1 MAVSVG
7 DQAPDFELV
16 DQSGDK
22 VALSGFRGKKALV
35 VFIPFPFTGICEG
48 EVCMLRDSM
57 SDFTQLDAGVVVI
70 TCDTR
75 PANAK
80 WSADNGFDF
89 PILSDFWPHGETAQ
103 AYGCFNDKVG
113 AANRVTY
120 VLDSSGTVRQ
130 IISTDQ
136 LGTAREHDAYA
147 DALAAI

>member
-22 VALSGFRGKKALV
+22 VALSDFRGKKALV

-57 SDFTQLDAGVVVI
+57 SDFAQLDAGVVVI

-113 AANRVTY
+113 VANRVTY

-130 IISTDQ
+130 IIATDQ
-136 LGTAREHDAYA
+136 LGTARGHDAYA
-147 DALAAI
+147 EALAAI